1 MLDAPALPTVG
12 AETTRKEQGTMKYE
26 LATAWGSALSP
37 TFEHARVDDV
47 MRRGVISCEPD
58 DSLRS
63 VARIMASYHVHSVVV
78 ELGGDVWGIVSAN
91 DLLQAAGTDRERL
104 SAGEI
109 AATEF
114 VTVPSSAPLAQAA
127 QLMREHEVSHVIVTG
142 PTGKPTGVL
151 STLDIAG
158 TLAWGEG

>member
-1 MLDAPALPTVG
+1 MNFDLLTARG
-12 AETTRKEQGTMKYE
+12 SS
-26 LATAWGSALSP
+26 LAP

-78 ELGGDVWGIVSAN
+78 ELAGDVWGIISAN

-104 SAGEI
+104 TAGEL

-114 VTVPSSAPLAQAA
+114 VTVRSTALLAEAA
-127 QLMREHEVSHVIVTG
+127 QLMREHEVGHVIVTG

-158 TLAWGEG
+158 TLAWGEA